1 MFTLFNGG
9 KALGSK
15 VKFRK
20 FYLILDFDQQDVAS
34 GKDAQ
39 VIYYK
44 ISAAIK
50 KSVASNKQ
58 GEAGFK
64 LTP

>member
-1 MFTLFNGG
+1 M
-9 KALGSK
+9 
-15 VKFRK
+15 
-20 FYLILDFDQQDVAS
+20 DFDQQDVAS